1 MERLTEG
8 NAGELLAAL
17 IRSRDLHSPWV
28 DAPLTSRAVAEYLSV
43 TPASTLRYA
52 VREAG
57 GELAGVVNVSAIVRG
72 AFHSAYLGFYA
83 LVPHQ
88 ARGLMR
94 HGLKMVIESAFVE
107 HELHR
112 LEANVQ
118 PANLR
123 SANLVRGL
131 GFRLEGHSPRY
142 LKIGGA
148 WRDHDR
154 YALTVEEWNADA
166 SAPKGV

>member
-1 MERLTEG
+1 V

-17 IRSRDLHSPWV
+17 IRSRDLHRPWV
-28 DAPLTSRAVAEYLSV
+28 DAPLTSRAVAEYLAV
-43 TPASTLRYA
+43 PPTSTLRYA
-52 VREAG
+52 LREAG

-88 ARGLMR
+88 ARGLLR
-94 HGLKMVIESAFVE
+94 QAIKMVIASAFSE

-123 SANLVRGL
+123 SASLVRGL

-154 YALTVEEWNADA
+154 YALTVEEWNPEA